1 MRAVWSFWSKPYRT
15 RSGWTW
21 REPLHHYLAW
31 GLTLRLACRHYPET
45 VLITDTAGKAL
56 LVERLELPFKE
67 VSTELDRLRDVDPG
81 WWALGK
87 LIAYAR
93 QDRPFVHIDTDV
105 FLWKPL
111 PAGLIGA
118 PVFTQCPEQH
128 GLDEPC
134 GPREVERA
142 FAQAGLSL
150 PAEWAWSASRRLPYV
165 RQENT
170 GILGGAD
177 TGFIRYYAE
186 LAIDLATN
194 PRHAAAWAAAF
205 PNKFGCNFLIEQFLL
220 AACLEFHRMDP
231 RSPFRGIA
239 VRHLFSSFEQAFDR
253 QEAARIGYTHL
264 LAEAKSSAFVAGRLE
279 QRMRQEDPA
288 FYQHCVK
295 LSRSAQLEAAG
306 A

>member
-1 MRAVWSFWSKPYRT
+1 MRAVWSFWSKPYHT
-15 RSGWTW
+15 RSGRTW

-56 LVERLELPFKE
+56 LVDRLELPFKE

-87 LIAYAR
+87 LVAYR
-93 QDRPFVHIDTDV
+93 LQDRPFVHLDTDV

-111 PAGLIGA
+111 PAGLVGA

-128 GLDEPC
+128 ALDEAC
-134 GPREVERA
+134 GPREVARA

-150 PAEWAWSASRRLPYV
+150 PAEWEWSASRRLPSV

-170 GILGGAD
+170 GILGGTD
-177 TGFIRYYAE
+177 TVFIRYYAN
-186 LAIDLATN
+186 LAIALATN
-194 PRHAAAWAAAF
+194 PAHAAAWAVF

-220 AACLEFHRMDP
+220 AACLEFHRIDP

-239 VRHLFSSFEQAFDR
+239 ARHLFSSFEQAFDP
-253 QEAARIGYTHL
+253 QEAARVGYTHL
-264 LAEAKSSAFVAGRLE
+264 LGEAKSSAFVARRLE
-279 QRMRQEDPA
+279 QRMRQEDPY
-288 FYQHCVK
+288 FYGLCLK
-295 LSRSAQLEAAG
+295 LSGNPQFAAAG